1 MYYALRWLK
10 LKQPLRGL
18 LCILGPQLVVSC
30 YGPDAFGHDV
40 VRGYGAVH
48 VPISPGRL
56 ITLYSHNYLS

>member
-1 MYYALRWLK
+1 M
-10 LKQPLRGL
+10 
-18 LCILGPQLVVSC
+18 VSC

-56 ITLYSHNYLS
+56 ITYSHNCLS